1 MKGWSIDK
9 VVEFLAT
16 GFYSGLSPY
25 APGTVGTLVATILLW
40 IAFKFGMG
48 LVGFPLVFIV
58 FILGT
63 FLSHHAENLFGEKD
77 APQIVVDEFAGL
89 LVAMYNL
96 APTMLI
102 PAFVLFR
109 VFDILKPPPIRN
121 LQKFHGGVG
130 IMLDDILAGI
140 IANLLIQFI
149 LHFA

>member
-1 MKGWSIDK
+1 MDK
-9 VVEFLAT
+9 VIEFLAT

-25 APGTVGTLVATILLW
+25 APGTVGTVVAAILLW
-40 IAFKFGMG
+40 IAFKLGMG
-48 LVGFPLVFIV
+48 LVGFPLVFII
-58 FILGT
+58 FIIGT
-63 FLSHHAENLFGEKD
+63 FLSHYAENLFGEKD

-96 APTMLI
+96 PVTMLI

-130 IMLDDILAGI
+130 IMLDDILAGL

-149 LHFA
+149 VHFA